1 MRKLLIILLLLIL
14 NSFLVACSTTKNLN
28 NQMLEAADNLPGVYK
43 IDVRQ
48 GNLVTQE
55 MVDQLRP
62 GMDQR
67 QVKFIL
73 GTPLLVDPFHKNRW
87 DYFYDL
93 KKAGKQNT
101 KERVTVIFDDNRLIS
116 LKGNFKPS
124 NEFKPMTINTE
135 VVDVPKRKV
144 GEKGIMD
151 SILRTLG
158 IEYDE
163 KN

>member
-1 MRKLLIILLLLIL
+1 MLKL
-14 NSFLVACSTTKNLN
+14 
-28 NQMLEAADNLPGVYK
+28 ADNLPGVYK

-62 GMDQR
+62 GMDKR

-73 GTPLLVDPFHKNRW
+73 GTPLLVDSFHKNRW

-93 KKAGKQNT
+93 KKAGKQDIQ
-101 KERVTVIFDDNRLIS
+101 ERVSVIFDSNRLIS
-116 LKGNFKPS
+116 LRGNFRPS

-135 VVDVPKRKV
+135 VVDVPRREEE
-144 GEKGIMD
+144 EKGFID
-151 SILRTLG
+151 NVLRALG

-163 KN
+163 KY

>member
-1 MRKLLIILLLLIL
+1 MQKLLILLIAL
-14 NSFLVACSTTKNLN
+14 ISTQFIVACSTTDFNQ
-28 NQMLEAADNLPGVYK
+28 QMLVAADNLPGVHK

-48 GNLVTQE
+48 GNMVTQE
-55 MVDQLRP
+55 MINQLRP

-73 GTPLLVDPFHKNRW
+73 GTPLLIDPFHKNRW

-93 KKAGKQNT
+93 KKAGKQST
-101 KERVTVIFDDNRLIS
+101 KERVTVIFEGNQLVNI
-116 LKGNFKPS
+116 KGSFKPS

-135 VVDVPKRKV
+135 VVDVPKHDLDE
-144 GEKGIMD
+144 GGFMEG
-151 SILRTLG
+151 ILRAIG

-163 KN
+163 KY

>member
-1 MRKLLIILLLLIL
+1 MRKLLIILTFFFFSSI
-14 NSFLVACSTTKNLN
+14 LVACSTTNDLN
-28 NQMLEAADNLPGVYK
+28 EQMLKLADNLPGVYK

-62 GMDQR
+62 GMDKR

-73 GTPLLVDPFHKNRW
+73 GTPLLVDSFHKNRW

-93 KKAGKQNT
+93 KKAGKQDIQ
-101 KERVTVIFDDNRLIS
+101 ERVSVIFDSNRLIS
-116 LKGNFKPS
+116 LRGNFRPS

-135 VVDVPKRKV
+135 VVDVPRREEE
-144 GEKGIMD
+144 EKGFID
-151 SILRTLG
+151 NVLRALG

-163 KN
+163 KY